1 MTIREYTY
9 LYFTEPTVPM
19 EAYHG
24 SRTQQLLGQAS
35 FAWHHMAI
43 AVREGRP
50 AVMRAMGQFLVA
62 SQALLNR
69 WLDRRNFEE
78 EESAQ
83 DRERRRNDQIEW
95 EATSRLL
102 ASRDDIR
109 ELWTSIRQEVEK
121 EFPE

>member
-109 ELWTSIRQEVEK
+109 ELWTSIRQDVEK

>member
-9 LYFTEPTVPM
+9 LHFTEPTVPP
-19 EAYHG
+19 EAFHG

-62 SQALLNR
+62 SQALLSR

-78 EESAQ
+78 EESEQ
-83 DRERRRNDQIEW
+83 ERERRRNDQIEW
-95 EATSRLL
+95 EATRRLL
-102 ASRDDIR
+102 ESRRDIL
-109 ELWTSIRQEVEK
+109 ELWNGIRQDVEK
-121 EFPE
+121 NFPE